1 MNIGIQISKHIRKWL
16 ASLGSYKIKHSVKLK
31 VLFFPVLG
39 PLFIVL
45 VPL

>member
-1 MNIGIQISKHIRKWL
+1 MNIGVQISKHIRKWP
-16 ASLGSYKIKHSVKLK
+16 ASLGSYKIKHAVKLK